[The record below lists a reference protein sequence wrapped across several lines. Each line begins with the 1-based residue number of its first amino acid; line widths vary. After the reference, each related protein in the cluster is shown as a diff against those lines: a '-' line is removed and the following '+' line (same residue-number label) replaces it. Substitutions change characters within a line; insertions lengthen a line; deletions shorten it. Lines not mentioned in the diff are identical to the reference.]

1 VEPLPSFLGLTV
13 VACAH
18 CPSLHAL
25 RLGLWCGLGSGT
37 PPQDILSFH
46 STLERQSLFESHRQ
60 RRWLTSWS
68 YIQGLIREDLKHQE
82 QERLEAELLKD
93 LRSGKGIP
101 MTTEA

>member
-1 VEPLPSFLGLTV
+1 MPLGSSATCVETLPSFLGLTV

-25 RLGLWCGLGSGT
+25 RLELWCGLGSGT
-37 PPQDILSFH
+37 PPQDILSCH

-68 YIQGLIREDLKHQE
+68 YKAISVNAMIRSFFPQVVTM
-82 QERLEAELLKD
+82 AE
-93 LRSGKGIP
+93 
-101 MTTEA
+101 

>member
-1 VEPLPSFLGLTV
+1 MPLRGSATCVEPLPSFLGLTV

-37 PPQDILSFH
+37 PPQDLLSFH

-68 YIQGLIREDLKHQE
+68 YNT
-82 QERLEAELLKD
+82 
-93 LRSGKGIP
+93 SGTRRVAAASRP
-101 MTTEA
+101 RPCTAW